1 MPCLEKLK
9 SLSYQERLLLNEHP
23 ERGAQILQT
32 NSFLRPLIPGVKYH
46 HERWDGTGYPE
57 KRGGELIPLAARIIA
72 VAEFYDTLLQGLTYR
87 ESHSLEEVIA
97 ELQRG
102 AGTKFDLVIVQSLLS
117 VLAQQQS
124 RPLSSIVV

>member
-1 MPCLEKLK
+1 MSLPDALLK
-9 SLSYQERLLLNEHP
+9 KAEPLLYQEQLLLNEHP

-32 NSFLRPLIPGVKYH
+32 NPFLRPLIPGVKYH

-57 KRGGELIPLAARIIA
+57 KRAGELIPLAARIIA
-72 VAEFYDTLLQGLTYR
+72 VDESYDTLLQKSY
-87 ESHSLEEVIA
+87 SEEVIV

-102 AGTKFDLVIVQSLLS
+102 AGTEFDLMIIQSLLS

-124 RPLSSIVV
+124 RPLLPIAV